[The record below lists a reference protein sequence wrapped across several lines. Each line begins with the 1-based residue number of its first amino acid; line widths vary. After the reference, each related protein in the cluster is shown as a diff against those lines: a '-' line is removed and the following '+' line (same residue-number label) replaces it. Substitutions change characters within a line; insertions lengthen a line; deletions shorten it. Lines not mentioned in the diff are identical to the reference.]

1 MIADLVNQLKKLV
14 FFLET
19 FDGAW
24 KSNSLKQVF
33 PPQAREKLEELGDDI
48 RCTSKRQEI
57 INTFADWNTMGV
69 WNVSDLL
76 TFLLTSRMT
85 MYLADSIEKAD
96 KEGIEQAVR
105 YLLYFINYLL
115 LTNIHPPSETQK
127 DYIPFYD
134 RNVPHPTTYADAQ
147 DGMRSS
153 LAEFFAQKLYSS
165 PEYVKEI
172 SEIVGEDIDSTER
185 LKKLLEYKF
194 LPRVTPPFLIKNV
207 GLAKELFLF
216 YKLISENIGYV
227 IPTLLYQ
234 RIFKGLSGILAEEQK
249 RPILI
254 RVPDFIV
261 IRGGHVMGIELGRER
276 GYFGTQKAALVTTF
290 SGASGLPTTQVNISI
305 GNRVIN
311 QMYDFGFKCNRC
323 YRSFTLCKAFIEG
336 EIGIRHSFY
345 SLPERDITCENIC
358 GVASAEGCCDSVIRG
373 RIKNYRT
380 GQRNL
385 KIVHFKCLLNDEID
399 ETRML
404 VPFFPQIEGLEA
416 LKEGFL

>member
-1 MIADLVNQLKKLV
+1 MITDLVAQLKKLV

-19 FDGAW
+19 FDDAW
-24 KSNSLKQVF
+24 KSNSLKQIF
-33 PPQAREKLEELGDDI
+33 PPQAREKLEELGEDI
-48 RCTSKRQEI
+48 KGTSKRQEI

-96 KEGIEQAVR
+96 KEGIQEGVR
-105 YLLYFINYLL
+105 YLMYFINYLL

-134 RNVPHPTTYADAQ
+134 SSAPYPTTYADAQ
-147 DGMRSS
+147 DEMRCK
-153 LAEFFAQKLYSS
+153 LAEFFAGELYSR
-165 PEYVKEI
+165 PEYVEEI
-172 SEIVGEDIDSTER
+172 SQIAGEEVDSIEK
-185 LKKLLEYKF
+185 LKKLLEYRF

-311 QMYDFGFKCNRC
+311 QTHDFGFKCNRC
-323 YRSFTLCKAFIEG
+323 YRSFALCKAFIEG
-336 EIGIRHSFY
+336 EIGIRDSFY
-345 SLPERDITCENIC
+345 SLPDGDITCENIC
-358 GVASAEGCCDSVIRG
+358 GVASAEGCRDSVIRG
-373 RIKNYRT
+373 GIKNYRT

-385 KIVHFKCLLNDEID
+385 KIVHFKCLLNDEIN
-399 ETRML
+399 ETGML
-404 VPFFPQIEGLEA
+404 VPFFPQIEGIEA
-416 LKEGFL
+416 LREGLL